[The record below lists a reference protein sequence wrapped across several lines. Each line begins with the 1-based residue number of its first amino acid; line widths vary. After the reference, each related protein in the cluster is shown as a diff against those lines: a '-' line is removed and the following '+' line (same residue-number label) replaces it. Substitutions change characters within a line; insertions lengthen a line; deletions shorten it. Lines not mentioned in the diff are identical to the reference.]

1 MNVEELLRSD
11 VARVVSAV
19 EQVDTDDLLLRVVRA
34 TAAGEP
40 DDLDGLG
47 DGDCLPSVGL
57 PLSPLAELRHHLR
70 HALSS
75 PSCARRAAELFE
87 LLGYD
92 KEAALCWRSA
102 AYGGDLDAQ
111 EYVAEFIALPA
122 RTQAAEHD
130 RRQMQELA
138 DAFQ

>member
-11 VARVVSAV
+11 AERVTAAV

-34 TAAGEP
+34 TAAAEP
-40 DDLDGLG
+40 HDLDGPG
-47 DGDCLPSVGL
+47 VDDCMPSAELPV
-57 PLSPLAELRHHLR
+57 SPLAELRHHLR

-87 LLGYD
+87 LLGHD
-92 KEAALCWRSA
+92 KEAAVCWRSA
-102 AYGGDLDAQ
+102 ADGGDRDAQ

-122 RTQAAEHD
+122 RLQAAEHD

-138 DAFQ
+138 EAF

>member
-1 MNVEELLRSD
+1 MNVDELLRSD
-11 VARVVSAV
+11 AARVTAVV

-34 TAAGEP
+34 TAVAES
-40 DDLDGLG
+40 DDLDSLG
-47 DGDCLPSVGL
+47 ADECTPSAELPV
-57 PLSPLAELRHHLR
+57 SPLAELRHHLR

-87 LLGYD
+87 LLGHD
-92 KEAALCWRSA
+92 KEAAVCWRSA
-102 AYGGDLDAQ
+102 ADGGDRDAQ

-122 RTQAAEHD
+122 RPQAAEHD

-138 DAFQ
+138 EAF